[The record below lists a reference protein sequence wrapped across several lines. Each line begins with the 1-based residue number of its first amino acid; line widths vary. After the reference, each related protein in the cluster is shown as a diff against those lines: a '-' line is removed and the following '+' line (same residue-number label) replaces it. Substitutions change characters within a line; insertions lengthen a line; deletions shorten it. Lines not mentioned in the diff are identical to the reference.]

1 MKKPKVKAKLAE
13 KPIVKR
19 CSECGRGFAS
29 KYEAK
34 RHICRTEA
42 NAA

>member
-1 MKKPKVKAKLAE
+1 MKNYKPKPKLAE

-19 CSECGRGFAS
+19 CAECGRGFAS

-34 RHICRTEA
+34 NHVCRGEA
-42 NAA
+42 NA

>member
-1 MKKPKVKAKLAE
+1 MKNEKVKPKLAE

-34 RHICRTEA
+34 RHVCKAEA